1 MNKQKLKFLK
11 QPIMKKLLILSFII
25 LGLNSQAQFEKFEE
39 NSSVKSY
46 IVNKKMFDMMSKMK
60 IEGADEEV
68 KQYMNLLKKLDKL
81 TVYTTSNAKLTN
93 EFKST
98 AQSYISDNKLEELMK
113 VSESGKNVKV
123 YFRNGASNE
132 LFMFVDDKESIL
144 LSLKGNFELSEIT
157 VLTEK
162 LNLPGK
168 EELKKA
174 TKNKK

>member
-1 MNKQKLKFLK
+1 
-11 QPIMKKLLILSFII
+11 MKKLIVLSFII
-25 LGLNSQAQFEKFEE
+25 LGLTSQAQFEKFED
-39 NSSVKSY
+39 NAAVKSY

-60 IEGADEEV
+60 IDGADEEV
-68 KQYMNLLKKLDKL
+68 KMYMNLLKKLDKL
-81 TVYTTSNAKLTN
+81 TVFTTSNPKLAA
-93 EFKST
+93 EFKT
-98 AQSYISDNKLEELMK
+98 TGQNYIADNKLEELMR
-113 VSESGKNVKV
+113 VNESGKNVKV
-123 YFRNGASNE
+123 YFKSGVTKE
-132 LFMFVDDKESIL
+132 LFMLVEDKESIL